1 MKNNRK
7 KTERKSVSLPP
18 GTLVYVGEAKEGPA
32 NLHALI
38 YDGDRIEK
46 LPATTDAIP
55 TPENKGVTWL
65 QVEGVHDVDTVK
77 RIGEVYGLHM
87 LALEDIV
94 NTDHRVKLDEY
105 DGAAFLILKHLRE
118 DNGHTLRADNISIVL
133 MPHAVLSFSVHSQE
147 VFEPIRA
154 RIEAANGR
162 FRSRGAD
169 YLFYTLLDSVVDHY
183 VAIIESFDDELE
195 SLEDEILLHPSRR
208 SVHRLHAL
216 RHRILKVRKA
226 ALPLRESIIQLSRN
240 EDGLISVDVLLFIRD
255 VLDHLSLV
263 LESLEHDTA
272 MLSGLLDLYEMHE
285 SNKMNEAMKV
295 LTMIATVF
303 IPLTFI
309 AGIYGMNFRHM
320 PELKQP
326 WAYPAVLLLML
337 GVVVVLL
344 FYFRRKRWL

>member
-7 KTERKSVSLPP
+7 KTERKRVSLPP

-32 NLHALI
+32 HLHAVI
-38 YDGDRIEK
+38 YDADRIEK
-46 LPATTDAIP
+46 RLVTSDAISS
-55 TPENKGVTWL
+55 PENKGVTWL

-94 NTDHRVKLDEY
+94 NTDHRAKLDEY

-118 DNGHTLRADNISIVL
+118 DSEHTLRAENISIVL
-133 MPHAVLSFSVHSQE
+133 MPHVVLSFSVNPQD
-147 VFEPIRA
+147 VFEPVRA
-154 RIEAANGR
+154 RIEMANGR

-183 VAIIESFDDELE
+183 VAIIETFDDELE
-195 SLEDEILLHPSRR
+195 SLEDEILLHPSRS

-216 RHRILKVRKA
+216 RHRILLVRKA
-226 ALPLRESIIQLSRN
+226 ALPLRESVIQLSRN
-240 EDGLISVDVLLFIRD
+240 EDSLVSADVLPFLRD

-263 LESLEHDTA
+263 LESLEHDTEV
-272 MLSGLLDLYEMHE
+272 LSGLLDLYEMHE

-337 GVVVVLL
+337 VVVVALL
-344 FYFRRKRWL
+344 FYFRKKRWL